1 MSNNNGTRKTSTI
14 RVNHACHDLGVSEEQ
29 FRPWLQPFY
38 KNWEKIPR
46 IKYEY
51 YEIIV
56 ESINDRIKELEEQ
69 KQETEVQRNVES
81 QQQETEVQQ
90 EIEVPTE
97 SQDDEGTTSSLI
109 VVDDPEEEIEISPQE
124 AKEQLRIQMQTVS
137 HLPEQAL
144 KLKRITGIAAVAFSQ
159 ENLKDFEQ
167 IYTHRMNNGM
177 NKIIS
182 NQTAK
187 TMKAIDELQRD
198 DNAEFLG
205 GVGKRQ
211 SLTLQDLDKGE
222 QMLLKKANLNLPK

>member
-1 MSNNNGTRKTSTI
+1 MSANNGTRKISTI
-14 RVNHACHDLGVSEEQ
+14 RVNHASHDFGVTEEQ

-38 KNWEKIPR
+38 KNWRKIKR

-51 YEIIV
+51 YELIV
-56 ESINDRIKELEEQ
+56 ESIAERIQELEAQEQ
-69 KQETEVQRNVES
+69 EP
-81 QQQETEVQQ
+81 EVQQ
-90 EIEVPTE
+90 EIETPE
-97 SQDDEGTTSSLI
+97 SPNNDGTTSSLA
-109 VVDDPEEEIEISPQE
+109 VVDESDEEIEVSPQE

-144 KLKRITGIAAVAFSQ
+144 RLKRVTGITAVALSQ

-187 TMKAIDELQRD
+187 TMKAIDTLQRD

-205 GVGKRQ
+205 EVGKCQ
-211 SLTLQDLDKGE
+211 SLALQDLDAGE
-222 QMLLKKANLNLPK
+222 QMLLKKANLIK